1 MRIVLIAGGWSAERD
16 VALSGARQIEQGLR
30 ELGHTVSFFDP
41 AQDLR
46 GLEKAVQG
54 QDFAFINLHG
64 SPGEDGLV
72 QCLLERLGVPYQGA
86 DARSS
91 LLALNKAVSKQLFVR
106 AGLPTPAWE
115 FIPAGKAS
123 SWQPSLPCPLIIKPN
138 TGGSSIGVGLV
149 HSLADLPQA
158 LAHPALAGLDL
169 LAEAMITGQELTCGV
184 LEGYTLP
191 PILIR
196 PKAGVFFDYTSKYE
210 VGASEEICPAP
221 VSDELTATLQAMASA
236 AHQALGL
243 CDYSRTDFM
252 VGQDGQPYVLEVNTL
267 PGMTATS
274 LLPQEAQNVGLS
286 FAALLDCLI
295 TLGLRKKSWMSAQ
308 C

>member
-1 MRIVLIAGGWSAERD
+1 MRIVLIAGGWSAERQ
-16 VALSGARQIEQGLR
+16 VALNGARQIEKGLR
-30 ELGHTVSFFDP
+30 ELGHTVSLFDP
-41 AQDLR
+41 TQDLR
-46 GLEKAVQG
+46 GLENAVQG
-54 QDFAFINLHG
+54 QDFAFISLHG

-72 QCLLERLGVPYQGA
+72 QCLLERLGIPYQGA

-106 AGLPTPAWE
+106 AGLPTPEWE
-115 FIPAGKAS
+115 FIPASAVR

-149 HSLADLPQA
+149 HTLADLPRV
-158 LAHPALAGLDL
+158 LADPALAGLDL
-169 LAEAMITGQELTCGV
+169 LAEAMIKGQDLTCGV

-196 PKAGVFFDYTSKYE
+196 PKAGVFDYTSKYE

-221 VSDELTATLQAMASA
+221 VSAELTATLQDMAHR

-252 VGQDGQPYVLEVNTL
+252 VDHDGQPYVLEVNTL

-274 LLPQEAQNVGLS
+274 LLPQEANTVGLS
-286 FAALLDCLI
+286 FSDLLAQLI
-295 TLGLRKKSWMSAQ
+295 TLGMRKKSWLPPRS
-308 C
+308 